1 MPTSDPS
8 LGVPKSQLRENLTS
22 QAKATL
28 TLLLNMQ
35 CVSGLASYK
44 SSVLVSFFSRLASLE
59 RDKKSGEVEKGQS
72 PRQKVGHGGGGGL
85 VSLGEKNPGAK

>member
-59 RDKKSGEVEKGQS
+59 RDKKSGEVEKG
-72 PRQKVGHGGGGGL
+72 GHGGGGGL